1 MIGETISHY
10 RILAKLDSGGMGVV
24 YKAQDTRLDR
34 FAAIK
39 LLPDDVAQDQQHL
52 SRFARE
58 AKAAS
63 ALNHP
68 SICTIYEF
76 GEQDGRVFIAMEYL
90 EGTTLRNLISGSPL
104 EIKRLLEISIEIAD
118 ALDAAHSE
126 GILHRDIKPANIFIT
141 KRGTAKILDFG
152 LAKLQQPTS
161 QPVNGDSQLTMTGS
175 EEHLTS
181 LGSVMGTVAYM
192 SPEQALGKELDPRS
206 DIFSFGIVLYEM
218 TTGRLPFQGTTS
230 AAIFNALLNHDP
242 IPPIRLN
249 PMSPVELER
258 IIKKALDKD
267 RNLRYQSAAEMR
279 ADLRR
284 LKRETDSV
292 KSSRESSDH
301 EFGFSSAG
309 NTGLGS
315 PQKLKIA
322 SVWKISRVAA
332 FGIGSLIIGVALLS
346 FWFFRSNHI
355 VKLTEKDSIVIADFS
370 NSTGNP
376 VFDSTLK
383 QALSISLSQS
393 PFLNLLADQT
403 ISDTL
408 KLMGRTGE
416 QRLTTSLA
424 REVCLRTNSK
434 AMLEGSISELG
445 NEYVIGLKAL
455 ECRSGAVL
463 AEEQVQASGS
473 GEVLNSMDRAA
484 KAVRSKLGESLSTVQ
499 RFDTRLEEATTPSL
513 EALQAFSA
521 GEKAREEKGET
532 FAIPFYKRAL
542 DLDPNFALAHLNL
555 GVMYSNLGQID
566 LASEHLKIAYD
577 LRKRV
582 SDLERYSI
590 SALYEDI
597 VTRDVEKAIHN
608 YEEWARAYPR
618 DAFAHGNL
626 GNTLETIGKYEE
638 AIPEIMESIK
648 LLPADGVSY
657 SNAMVTYEAL
667 NRFKEA
673 RQGYDNAITAGSD
686 QPSLH
691 INRYILAFLEGDEA
705 EMQKQQRWAEGKEGI
720 GDAAR
725 AADADTQA
733 YAGRIKKARAL
744 SLEATEIARHEEQP
758 EAAAAWLIFA
768 ALRDAEVG
776 NTEEAES
783 LIRRTSGYRKN
794 RDTQALEAL
803 TLARTGKVP
812 EARAM
817 SEALMRN
824 HQSDTILNKYWLPS
838 INAAIALQKHQT
850 SEAIALLEQAIP
862 YELSSIG
869 ALNPAY
875 LRGQAYLE
883 AGQGQSAVSEF
894 QKLTSHRGIVGNSIL
909 GVLTQLQLGRAKV
922 LAGDQDGARQAYRK
936 FLEVWKDA
944 DTDIPV
950 LRAAKS
956 EYARLQ

>member
-383 QALSISLSQS
+383 QALSISL
-393 PFLNLLADQT
+393 
-403 ISDTL
+403 
-408 KLMGRTGE
+408 
-416 QRLTTSLA
+416 
-424 REVCLRTNSK
+424 
-434 AMLEGSISELG
+434 
-445 NEYVIGLKAL
+445 
-455 ECRSGAVL
+455 
-463 AEEQVQASGS
+463 
-473 GEVLNSMDRAA
+473 
-484 KAVRSKLGESLSTVQ
+484 
-499 RFDTRLEEATTPSL
+499 
-513 EALQAFSA
+513 
-521 GEKAREEKGET
+521 
-532 FAIPFYKRAL
+532 
-542 DLDPNFALAHLNL
+542 
-555 GVMYSNLGQID
+555 
-566 LASEHLKIAYD
+566 
-577 LRKRV
+577 
-582 SDLERYSI
+582 
-590 SALYEDI
+590 
-597 VTRDVEKAIHN
+597 
-608 YEEWARAYPR
+608 
-618 DAFAHGNL
+618 
-626 GNTLETIGKYEE
+626 
-638 AIPEIMESIK
+638 
-648 LLPADGVSY
+648 
-657 SNAMVTYEAL
+657 
-667 NRFKEA
+667 
-673 RQGYDNAITAGSD
+673 
-686 QPSLH
+686 
-691 INRYILAFLEGDEA
+691 
-705 EMQKQQRWAEGKEGI
+705 
-720 GDAAR
+720 
-725 AADADTQA
+725 
-733 YAGRIKKARAL
+733 
-744 SLEATEIARHEEQP
+744 
-758 EAAAAWLIFA
+758 
-768 ALRDAEVG
+768 
-776 NTEEAES
+776 
-783 LIRRTSGYRKN
+783 
-794 RDTQALEAL
+794 
-803 TLARTGKVP
+803 
-812 EARAM
+812 
-817 SEALMRN
+817 
-824 HQSDTILNKYWLPS
+824 
-838 INAAIALQKHQT
+838 
-850 SEAIALLEQAIP
+850 
-862 YELSSIG
+862 
-869 ALNPAY
+869 
-875 LRGQAYLE
+875 
-883 AGQGQSAVSEF
+883 
-894 QKLTSHRGIVGNSIL
+894 
-909 GVLTQLQLGRAKV
+909 
-922 LAGDQDGARQAYRK
+922 
-936 FLEVWKDA
+936 
-944 DTDIPV
+944 
-950 LRAAKS
+950 
-956 EYARLQ
+956 